1 MFLRSK
7 IFSFNC
13 FNYILSIQIQEFL
26 KIKILLFSLS
36 HAFLSLKEYSNF
48 YHAFHFSNARKD
60 FILYHLSQTQT
71 ESHYLTAEIYSY
83 INLYILIQCF
93 KNWSYFFP
101 ILAFFLERKN
111 SCRYYYNNFG
121 LRFLIYM
128 QHYRSTICKQ
138 LRTMYVYLVGN
149 RFSITVKSLQAR
161 GSFYNVCI
169 RAYKNTMYLS
179 VLRFRT

>member
-1 MFLRSK
+1 MH
-7 IFSFNC
+7 SFIERN
-13 FNYILSIQIQEFL
+13 IQIF
-26 KIKILLFSLS
+26 
-36 HAFLSLKEYSNF
+36 H
-48 YHAFHFSNARKD
+48 HAFHFSNARKD

-93 KNWSYFFP
+93 KKGSYFFP

-111 SCRYYYNNFG
+111 SCRYYNNFG
-121 LRFLIYM
+121 FGFLIYM

-149 RFSITVKSLQAR
+149 RFSITVKSLQAQ

-179 VLRFRT
+179 VLRFRCPLR